1 MRFANGRSIVAT
13 GVALAV
19 AALLVVSA
27 TARLTGVG
35 LATDVSPPTDVGD
48 EAEPPAS
55 LVDDGSQGDI
65 GAGGTQPD
73 QLPDAGNGGY
83 LVPDGSARI
92 LLAMLIAALGITLV
106 GTGVLVGRL
115 GQRVRVE

>member
-1 MRFANGRSIVAT
+1 MRSANGRLMVAAGVAVAIVAL
-13 GVALAV
+13 V
-19 AALLVVSA
+19 VVSA
-27 TARLTGVG
+27 TAPLTSVG

-55 LVDDGSQGDI
+55 LVDDGSQGDT

-83 LVPDGSARI
+83 MLPGGSARF
-92 LLAMLIAALGITLV
+92 LLAGLIAALGITLV